1 MEKHMDIWL
10 TEPVGEPKS
19 SISFLLAQSHLVKNS
34 TFIYLF
40 IALFIYLFISLEPS
54 PPESGKQAGALQFSR
69 GSCDL

>member
-10 TEPVGEPKS
+10 TEPVGELKS

-40 IALFIYLFISLEPS
+40 IAPFIYLFIYFSGAVPS
-54 PPESGKQAGALQFSR
+54 
-69 GSCDL
+69 